1 MTMAND
7 TQLSDAKRDLLQRYL
22 QQGNVPASGSSS
34 VIPGRK
40 HKGPA
45 PLSLAQEQIW
55 RNAQRSGVPPFYN
68 ESITIYRKGPLDV
81 ALFERC
87 LVEILR
93 RHETWRT
100 TFEVVDGQPVQ
111 VVHSCPSCLPLK
123 LIDLRDLP
131 ESEREAEAT
140 RLGSKE
146 VLRPFDLTKG
156 PLFRPTLVRMND
168 DECRCQFAVHQIII
182 DGVTAYHVLLPE
194 LVALYDA
201 FSQGKPSPLPE
212 LPIQSSDFAY
222 WQREWMQGE
231 VLASELA
238 YWRKH
243 LEGSPSELG
252 WPNDRPRPPQ
262 QTFRATIRPFT
273 LPRDLS
279 DQVRGFSQSE
289 GVTSFV
295 TLLTGFYTLLHLYTG
310 KQDIVLGTV
319 SPAGRKRSE
328 VQRLMG
334 YFLNPVPLR
343 LDLSGN
349 PSVRELLFRVQRAS
363 VGGLSHDDVP
373 FEHLVEALK
382 PKVDPT
388 RNPFFQMAASLE
400 PSMPDVDPSW
410 NLTPMDIQSGGGRWD
425 IYLVWDDRPGGFI
438 GRVQYNPDILE
449 AAEITK
455 MLEHQEKLLPQI
467 ASNPQ
472 KRLSDLTITF

>member
-1 MTMAND
+1 MAND

-22 QQGNVPASGSSS
+22 QQASAPASGSSS
-34 VIPGRK
+34 QIPRRK
-40 HKGPA
+40 HNGPA
-45 PLSLAQEQIW
+45 PLTLAQEQIW
-55 RNAQRSGVPPFYN
+55 RNAQRPGVPPFYN

-100 TFEVVDGQPVQ
+100 TFEIVDGQPVQ
-111 VVHSCPSCLPLK
+111 VVHPSPSCLPLQ
-123 LIDLRDLP
+123 LIDLRDRP
-131 ESEREAEAT
+131 ESEREAEAV

-146 VLRPFDLTKG
+146 VLRAFDLAKG
-156 PLFRPTLVRMND
+156 PLFRPTLVRMKD
-168 DECRCQFAVHQIII
+168 GEYRCHFAVHQIII
-182 DGVTAYHVLLPE
+182 DGVTAYHILLPE

-201 FSQGKPSPLPE
+201 FSQGKPSPLLE
-212 LPIQSSDFAY
+212 LPIQNSDVAC
-222 WQREWMQGE
+222 WQREWMRGE
-231 VLASELA
+231 VLSSELA
-238 YWRKH
+238 YWRKQ
-243 LEGSPSELG
+243 LEGAPTELG
-252 WPNDRPRPPQ
+252 WPTRRPRPAQ
-262 QTFRATIRPFT
+262 QNLRATIRPFT
-273 LPRDLS
+273 LPPDLS
-279 DQVRGFSQSE
+279 DQVRRFSKSE

-295 TLLTGFYTLLHLYTG
+295 TLLAGFYILLYLYTG

-319 SPAGRKRSE
+319 SPSGRKRSE

-334 YFLNPVPLR
+334 YFLNPIPLR

-349 PSVRELLFRVQRAS
+349 PTVRELLFRVQRAS

-410 NLTPMDIQSGGGRWD
+410 NLTPMDIESGGGRWD

-449 AAEITK
+449 AAEITT
-455 MLEHQEKLLPQI
+455 MLEHQVELLPQI
-467 ASNPQ
+467 ASNPH
-472 KRLSDLTITF
+472 KRLSEITISKV